1 MYFRYQIILNKSILS
16 ALLLAGLASSSVY
29 AVDGTVTFNGTLVDG
44 TCSATVDSGSTA
56 DATVTLPTTNVS
68 ALTTSANVA
77 GLTSY
82 KITLTGAGCSTSAGV
97 AAPYYE
103 PSLANVNTNGRLT
116 NTGTATNVDVQLLNN
131 SQSVID
137 LTADSASQTYS
148 TATTGTNS
156 SSVATYT
163 YPYYARYYATG
174 TTTAGTV
181 VGQVDYSIV
190 YK

>member
-1 MYFRYQIILNKSILS
+1 MKNSKIFAT
-16 ALLLAGLASSSVY
+16 ALLAVAASSSVY
-29 AVDGTVTFNGTLVDG
+29 AVDGTITFNGTLVSS
-44 TCSATVDSGSTA
+44 TCSATIGSGSSAT
-56 DATVTLPTTNVS
+56 ATVTLPTTHISNLASS
-68 ALTTSANVA
+68 AAVA

-82 KITLTGAGCSTSAGV
+82 KIVLTGAGCSTSAGI
-97 AAPYYE
+97 ATPYYE
-103 PSLANVNTNGRLT
+103 PSVSNVNTSGRLT
-116 NTGTATNVDVQLLNN
+116 NTGTASNVDVQLLNS
-131 SQSVID
+131 SQTVID
-137 LTADSASQTYS
+137 LYTDYSSQTYS

-181 VGQVDYSIV
+181 VGQVDYSII